1 MPPDPVWSRRR
12 ARAEKL
18 LAKHLSAAEL
28 LKFYADLLA
37 LQEPIYGE
45 ALRSSW
51 PAVDPDGTR
60 LRLDLLPERQ
70 TGRVFDKF
78 IRALPRSA
86 TPVLKAIAE
95 RLAGDRDA
103 RHDLLVAC
111 VARQSLEDV
120 AHRLDCDPAPLEF
133 FPRAFLQPH
142 AEALLVRAGA
152 AGLASSP
159 LAPASCPHCRSRPI
173 AAILRDEPEIKGRR
187 TLLCSLC
194 AAEWIF
200 PRTRC
205 AACGEEAP
213 DKLLSHVAEGW
224 SHVRVDECASC
235 STYIKTIDLRET
247 GLAVPVVDELA
258 SIELDLWAAERN
270 LSKYQPNLLGL

>member
-12 ARAEKL
+12 TRADKL
-18 LAKHLSAAEL
+18 RAKHAPAAEL
-28 LKFYADLLA
+28 LRFYADLLA

-45 ALRSSW
+45 ALHSSW
-51 PAVDPDGTR
+51 PAVDPER
-60 LRLDLLPERQ
+60 VLIRLDRLPERQ
-70 TGRVFDKF
+70 TSWVFDKF
-78 IRALPRSA
+78 IRALPPSA

-95 RLAGDRDA
+95 RLASDRDA
-103 RHDLLVAC
+103 RHDLIVAC
-111 VARQSLEDV
+111 VARQTLDDV
-120 AHRLDCDPAPLEF
+120 ADRLDCDPTPLEF

-142 AEALLVRAGA
+142 AEALFVRAGA
-152 AGLASSP
+152 AGLASNS
-159 LAPASCPHCRSRPI
+159 LAPASCPHCRSRPV

-194 AAEWIF
+194 AAEWNF

-213 DKLLSHVAEGW
+213 GKLLSHVAEGW
-224 SHVRVDECASC
+224 SHVRVEECGSC
-235 STYIKTIDLRET
+235 NTYMKTIDLREL

-258 SIELDLWAAERN
+258 SIELDVWAAERK
-270 LSKYQPNLLGL
+270 LTKYQPNLLGV